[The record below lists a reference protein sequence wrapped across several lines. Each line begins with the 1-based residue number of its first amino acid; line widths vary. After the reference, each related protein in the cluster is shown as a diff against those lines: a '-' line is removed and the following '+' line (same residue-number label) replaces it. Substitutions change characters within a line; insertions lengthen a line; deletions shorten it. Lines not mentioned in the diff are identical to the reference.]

1 MERYFTPE
9 GGPVQISAEQIAT
22 RIAELGAQITRD
34 YAGKDLHVICVLNG
48 AFMFTADLVRS
59 IELPLT
65 IDFLAVSSY
74 GGGTETSGEVRLVK
88 DLSSSLRG
96 RHILVVEDI
105 VDTGL
110 TLHYLLGYLS
120 NHEPASLQSA
130 SLLSKPARRRVEVPV
145 EYVGFTIDDAFVIG
159 YGLDDNEK
167 ARNLPYVTSKHG

>member
-22 RIAELGAQITRD
+22 RVAQLGAQITAE

-48 AFMFTADLVRS
+48 AFVFTADLVRH

-110 TLHYLLGYLS
+110 TLNYLLGYLG
-120 NHEPASLQSA
+120 NHGPASLKTA
-130 SLLSKPARRRVEVPV
+130 SLLSKPARRRVDVPV
-145 EYVGFTIDDAFVIG
+145 DYVGFTVEDAFVIG
-159 YGLDDNEK
+159 YGLDDNEV
-167 ARNLPYVTSKHG
+167 ARNLPYVTSKNV